1 MSFVSGSV
9 KPQGFTQAK
18 YRLPRSLK
26 GLFGSVALTCDGF
39 ECDGDRLLNRVA
51 TDLFE
56 SLNTPISLSCEIMLR
71 YGEHLQ
77 LVQHRIDPMS
87 YNDPFKFRDDYQAVS
102 FLKKVPFRKKGFD
115 PRGQA
120 RLKFLEAEEAC
131 RVTNL
136 RIRNFLVAPERASDV
151 VRKAFCLAS
160 HKIDRLLA
168 TLSFDDWL
176 TSCRFGPGTFNAPGS
191 RGLTSIYD
199 KLQVTPSVTHDFLEP
214 GAILVKS
221 SPSWAR
227 SLTGIEDF
235 GAWPLISTSDLTP
248 VLGNRVTF
256 VPKTAIT
263 DRAIAIEPLVNIYAQ
278 LGLGK
283 LLRRKLRRIG
293 VNLDDQSPNQVAALK
308 GSIDGSLATI
318 DLSSASDTVAKELVR
333 ALLPEQWYHA
343 FDSCR
348 SKIGS
353 LDGKSFVYEKFSSMG
368 NGFTFELETLIFHS
382 FALAACEIAGADT
395 SLVNV
400 YGDDIVVPVTAF
412 ETLEE
417 TLTFFGFTL
426 NKAKS
431 FNKGYFRESCGK
443 DYFDGIDVRP
453 FFTKEVPKRVDSLF
467 RLHNGLLRLASR
479 HRRLYGNDG
488 KLHQPWRSILQTL
501 PKSVVQHCRVPAHA
515 GDSDGLITNW
525 DLAQGSSFVVPSLD
539 GWEGY
544 FGLRYQATAITVREA
559 SNFLGGVASLLYR
572 LKDGLEDTEY
582 SPANP
587 RQGRDYVFR
596 LRAGAFYG
604 PWTELT
610 FSFDTEE

>member
-9 KPQGFTQAK
+9 RPQGLTQAK
-18 YRLPRSLK
+18 YRLPHKLK
-26 GLFGSVALTCDGF
+26 SLFGSLALTCERF

-51 TDLFE
+51 TDLYE

-77 LVQHRIDPMS
+77 LVQHRIDPRS

-102 FLKKVPFRKKGFD
+102 FLKKVPFRKEGFD
-115 PRGQA
+115 PKGQA
-120 RLKFLEAEEAC
+120 RQKFFEAEEAC
-131 RVTNL
+131 RSTNL
-136 RIRNFLVAPERASDV
+136 RIRNFLVTPERASNV
-151 VRKAFCLAS
+151 VRQAFCLAT
-160 HKIDRLLA
+160 HKIERVLGDVD
-168 TLSFDDWL
+168 FDEWI
-176 TSCRFGPGTFNAPGS
+176 TSCRFGPGTFNTPSA

-199 KLQVTPSVTHDFLEP
+199 KLQVNPSVTPDFLDP
-214 GAILVKS
+214 GTILVKS
-221 SPSWAR
+221 SSAWAR
-227 SLTGIEDF
+227 SLTGHEDPGF
-235 GAWPLISTSDLTP
+235 WPDIRSSDLTT

-283 LLRRKLRRIG
+283 ILRRKLRRVG
-293 VNLDDQSPNQVAALK
+293 VDLNSQEPNQVSAHT

-318 DLSSASDTVAKELVR
+318 DLSSASDTVARELVR
-333 ALLPEQWYHA
+333 AMLPEQWFRA
-343 FDSCR
+343 LDACR
-348 SKIGS
+348 SKIGE
-353 LDGKSFVYEKFSSMG
+353 LEGKSFRYEKFSSMG
-368 NGFTFELETLIFHS
+368 NGFTFELETLIFWS
-382 FALAACEIAGADT
+382 FALAACEIVGADT

-417 TLTFFGFTL
+417 TLTYFGFTL

-431 FNKGYFRESCGK
+431 FKEGYFRESCGK
-443 DYFDGIDVRP
+443 DYFDGLDVRP
-453 FFTKEVPKRVDSLF
+453 FFVKEVPKRVDSLF
-467 RLHNGLLRLASR
+467 RLHNGLQRLAAR
-479 HRRLYGNDG
+479 RGGPFGHRG
-488 KLHQPWRSILQTL
+488 KLHQPWRHVVSTL
-501 PKSVVQHCRVPAHA
+501 PRSVSQYCRVPAHA
-515 GDSDGLITNW
+515 GDSDGLIAAW
-525 DLAQGSSFVVPSLD
+525 DEAQVSPFVVPSRD

-544 FGLRYQATAITVREA
+544 YALRYQATTHVVREA

-572 LKDGLEDTEY
+572 LKDGFEGTEY

-587 RQGRDYVFR
+587 RQGRDYSFK

-604 PWTELT
+604 IWTEL
-610 FSFDTEE
+610 